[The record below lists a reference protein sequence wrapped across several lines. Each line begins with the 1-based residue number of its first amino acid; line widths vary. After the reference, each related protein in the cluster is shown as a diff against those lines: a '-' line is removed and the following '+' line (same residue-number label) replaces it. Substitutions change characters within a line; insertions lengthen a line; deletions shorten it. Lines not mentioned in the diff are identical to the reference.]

1 MSRFD
6 TLEQKVEKLIDRG
19 FTGVRANIENGI
31 QVNEE
36 TFQRQLEELVA
47 FMQYFRDKK
56 LYIID
61 LPVCIILHPDGARRL
76 VDPNLRNFPSNITL
90 NVSSQNF
97 NDSYELV
104 ETFSQLLN
112 EEKEIFLYSLDYLTI
127 YNPTN
132 FEPTYRILARYASV
146 DFNYWYTPIEEPVNG
161 NDLYIPNNDFNFE
174 LSDENL
180 SKNESTLKIVNNI
193 LRHKF

>member
-6 TLEQKVEKLIDRG
+6 TLEQKVEKLIDRS
-19 FTGVRANIENGI
+19 FIGVRTNIENGA
-31 QVNEE
+31 QVNQE
-36 TFQRQLEELVA
+36 TFQRRLEELVA

-61 LPVCIILHPDGARRL
+61 LPVCNVLHPDGARRL
-76 VDPNLRNFPSNITL
+76 VDPNLRNVPSNITL
-90 NVSSQNF
+90 NVESYSF

-104 ETFSQLLN
+104 ETFSQLLG
-112 EEKEIFLYSLDYLTI
+112 EEKEIFLYSLEYVTI

-132 FEPTYRILARYASV
+132 FEPTYRIVARYASV
-146 DFNYWYTPIEEPVNG
+146 DFGYWYTPIEEHVNG
-161 NDLYIPNNDFNFE
+161 NNLYIPNNDFNFE
-174 LSDENL
+174 LGDENL
-180 SKNESTLKIVNNI
+180 SKNEITLKIVNNI

>member
-6 TLEQKVEKLIDRG
+6 TLEQKVEKLIDRS
-19 FTGVRANIENGI
+19 FTGVRTNIENGI

-61 LPVCIILHPDGARRL
+61 LPVCNVLHPDGARRL
-76 VDPNLRNFPSNITL
+76 VDPNLRNVPSNITL
-90 NVSSQNF
+90 NVNSHNF

-112 EEKEIFLYSLDYLTI
+112 EEKEIFLYSLDYVTI

-161 NDLYIPNNDFNFE
+161 NNLYIPNNDFNFE
-174 LSDENL
+174 LGDENL